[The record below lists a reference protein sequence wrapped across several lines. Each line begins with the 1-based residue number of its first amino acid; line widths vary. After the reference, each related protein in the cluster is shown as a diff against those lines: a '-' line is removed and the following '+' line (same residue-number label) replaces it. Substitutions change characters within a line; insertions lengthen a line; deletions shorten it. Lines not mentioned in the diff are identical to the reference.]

1 MNKIQQ
7 SLNEYR
13 IPAYMEDILTHNYCP
28 CFIRMTMVRDTGS
41 YKFSYRPGTFMKIDT
56 VSLSTY
62 EKAVLL
68 RSLINVNDRADSF
81 LIKGNSYLL
90 EPELIYSMDNR
101 VTENFIRILFYPDV
115 KKLGFRQ
122 KLIKFSERIRDNSRK
137 EERELAEQ
145 FRNVAEEGDM
155 NRIRLFL
162 DKNISRME
170 NRLMSKTH

>member
-1 MNKIQQ
+1 
-7 SLNEYR
+7 
-13 IPAYMEDILTHNYCP
+13 
-28 CFIRMTMVRDTGS
+28 
-41 YKFSYRPGTFMKIDT
+41 
-56 VSLSTY
+56 
-62 EKAVLL
+62 
-68 RSLINVNDRADSF
+68 
-81 LIKGNSYLL
+81 
-90 EPELIYSMDNR
+90 MDNR

-145 FRNVAEEGDM
+145 FRNVAEEVDM